1 MRRNKNCVILKV
13 AKHDKSGVDSLRF
26 FYKNMQ
32 EGPKMNRTIREELE
46 QYEQDYLS
54 PYASKDVY
62 KRQHRTYW
70 EITETISFFV
80 RTSSITSSG

>member
-54 PYASKDVY
+54 PYASKSA
-62 KRQHRTYW
+62 
-70 EITETISFFV
+70 ET
-80 RTSSITSSG
+80 RGRDR